1 MARCM
6 GLLRKK
12 KGRRRKDMNMDT
24 KEGVTDSRAAVRRAR
39 ELADTAA
46 EQYDE
51 QSAGKTVREL
61 EA

>member
-1 MARCM
+1 
-6 GLLRKK
+6 
-12 KGRRRKDMNMDT
+12 MNMDT

-61 EA
+61 EALAEK